1 MKKTLIV
8 LAAAL
13 PLIAC
18 AGAPVADPNYTTY
31 VQGEVLKA
39 QEQVKAETARLLAIT
54 SIANGGDDRTK
65 DRALAELESS
75 RQTVGAPSIAPPQP
89 KPNEA
94 LQWAQVI
101 LNPLTNLLGLGIN
114 RTADVKLAEQQTIQH
129 GITWGTVGNIAQG
142 GYNLGAAGIDS
153 TRSLGAA
160 GIAKIPS
167 ISLSTWGHV
176 GAGAPV
182 ATPPT
187 DVQPTQITE

>member
-8 LAAAL
+8 LAATL
-13 PLIAC
+13 PMIAC
-18 AGAPVADPNYTTY
+18 AGTPVADPNYTTY
-31 VQGEVLKA
+31 VQGEIAKA
-39 QEQVKAETARLLAIT
+39 VAQAQAETNRLLAIT
-54 SIANGGDDRTK
+54 SIANGGDERVK
-65 DRALAELESS
+65 DRALGELQAS
-75 RQTVGAPSIAPPQP
+75 RQVVGAPSIAPPQAQ
-89 KPNEA
+89 PNEA

-142 GYNLGAAGIDS
+142 GYNLGAQGIDS

-167 ISLSTWGHV
+167 VAFTGWGV
-176 GAGAPV
+176 ATPAAPAEAAPV
-182 ATPPT
+182 AA
-187 DVQPTQITE
+187 E